1 VTDRSALLRARFEAV
16 YHERYGAVWAYV
28 RRRVGSAADTDD
40 VTAQTWLAVWRRVED
55 LPDDNELAWCYGTAR
70 RCLAN
75 HRRGDGRRL
84 RLARLI
90 ASERQIDA
98 IRDPDPRADRLYQAL
113 DLLREDDRELLR
125 LVAWESLSHAE
136 IAVVLGITTANV
148 SVRLHRAKQ
157 RLTKA
162 LKDLDQSG
170 HTAGTAP
177 KGTHEPPKGTHERG
191 A

>member
-1 VTDRSALLRARFEAV
+1 MTDRSALRRARFEAV
-16 YHERYGAVWAYV
+16 YKERYGAVWAFV
-28 RRRVGSAADTDD
+28 RRRVDSAADTDD

-55 LPDDNELAWCYGTAR
+55 LPADNELAWCYGTAR

-84 RLARLI
+84 RLERLI
-90 ASERQIDA
+90 ASERQFDA
-98 IRDPDPRADRLYQAL
+98 IRDPDPRADRLYRAL
-113 DLLREDDRELLR
+113 DLLRDDDRELLR

-162 LKDLDQSG
+162 LQDLDQPG

-177 KGTHEPPKGTHERG
+177 KGTP
-191 A
+191 